1 MHDVPDADSYDNQ
14 IVDWY
19 TIALNSNNKS
29 VQKSSASSLCS
40 FYIRKKQYDKA
51 EQYLSYLGDEDSE
64 KKRLQAI
71 VFTKTKKTNEAYRI
85 YEELMLSE
93 ITILKQ
99 ALNDLKILYMADGNL
114 DMARKLTNIEC
125 YIARLFEMGA
135 YQENSPA
142 LDLAVYEKDVE
153 ETARVMKAIIDNVE
167 TIAAFSESQL
177 FVHLKKKTAEP
188 ALYSQVKANLINCF
202 KDEDEFG
209 YMKGNAF
216 WDSLKKK

>member
-1 MHDVPDADSYDNQ
+1 
-14 IVDWY
+14 
-19 TIALNSNNKS
+19 
-29 VQKSSASSLCS
+29 
-40 FYIRKKQYDKA
+40 
-51 EQYLSYLGDEDSE
+51 
-64 KKRLQAI
+64 
-71 VFTKTKKTNEAYRI
+71 
-85 YEELMLSE
+85 MLSE

-135 YQENSPA
+135 YQENSLA

-216 WDSLKKK
+216 LDSLKKK